1 MSFWFWHGLR
11 RGIQSTRY
19 PRGAEAVP
27 GISPGRPI
35 NTEFETSGEAQS
47 AASICPVGAIVAQ
60 GRSAFVDLG
69 ICVHCQCCRLSLPS
83 PMNWDPGYEW
93 TRLPAEQSECA
104 TLPSAFSKSM
114 HIMVVDAGDCGDT
127 NYCRDNAGHE
137 ISNNPTD
144 ETLRTLLSSIG
155 IQIEAPPRSDNGRG
169 ILFFTNAILCLN
181 TGGMQSKVED
191 GWFTGLRQNLLRK
204 VSWDE
209 AVMERLIEFERGKL
223 PNAPLHTLFESAIER
238 WERDNR

>member
-1 MSFWFWHGLR
+1 
-11 RGIQSTRY
+11 
-19 PRGAEAVP
+19 
-27 GISPGRPI
+27 
-35 NTEFETSGEAQS
+35 
-47 AASICPVGAIVAQ
+47 
-60 GRSAFVDLG
+60 
-69 ICVHCQCCRLSLPS
+69 
-83 PMNWDPGYEW
+83 MNWDPGYEW

-137 ISNNPTD
+137 ISNNPTN